1 MNSFFS
7 RIFPLKPWL
16 SAALSG
22 VLLALSYPKPG
33 LSILAWVAF
42 LPLFYATRGQSFKR
56 SFQLG
61 WLAGFAAYCGIF
73 YWLNIVMTTYGKLP
87 LVLSIC
93 LTLLMAS
100 YLALYP
106 ALALACSRY
115 AEEMAIP
122 QVIAFPFLWVALEYI
137 RAYLLTGFPWAL
149 LGYTQYRTLPIIQIA
164 DLTGV
169 YGVSFLILVVN
180 VFLYQLWRWVRGKDG
195 AQYPFLSTAAA
206 LPLLVL
212 VIWYGFVSL
221 NREATGREIKV
232 ALAQGNI
239 PQDIKWDPA
248 FQEETVAIYERLTRR
263 TKGTTFD
270 LIVWPESSLPFFF
283 QKELTYSARVSALAR
298 ETGAS
303 LVVSSPALE
312 LSNGRELLL
321 NSAFM
326 IAPDGS
332 TVGRADKVHL
342 VPFGEYVP
350 LAKLLPF
357 VKKMVQG
364 IGDFSPGTDIL
375 PLQAPACKAGILI
388 CFEGIFPEISREYVV
403 KGADLL
409 INITN
414 DAWFGD
420 SSAPYQHLSMTVF
433 RAVENRVP
441 LVRSAN
447 TGVTA
452 VIDSRGHIRG
462 MTELFREALL
472 TGTVK
477 LGSERSF
484 YTARGDLF
492 AWFCLLSSLAVLFFA
507 LLHAKRNRGSNVASP
522 AEPPDI
528 DQTAA

>member
-1 MNSFFS
+1 MNSIFS

-16 SAALSG
+16 SAVVSG
-22 VLLALSYPKPG
+22 VLLALSFPKPG

-42 LPLFYATRGQSFKR
+42 LPLFYAVRGNTFKR

-61 WLAGFAAYCGIF
+61 WLAGFIAYCGIF

-87 LVLSIC
+87 LAISIC
-93 LTLLMAS
+93 LTFLMAS

-115 AEEMAIP
+115 AENSSVP
-122 QVIAFPFLWVALEYI
+122 QVISFPFIWVALEYA

-149 LGYTQYRTLPIIQIA
+149 LGYTQFRTLPIIQIA
-164 DLTGV
+164 DLAGV

-180 VFLYQLWRWVRGKDG
+180 VFLFQLWRWVRGKDG
-195 AQYPFLSTAAA
+195 ALYPFLSTALA

-221 NREATGREIKV
+221 NTEASGREIKV

-239 PQDIKWDPA
+239 PQDIKWNPA
-248 FQEETVAIYERLTRR
+248 FQEDTVAIYERLSRR
-263 TKGTTFD
+263 TRGTAVD

-283 QKELTYSARVSALAR
+283 QKELVYSSRVSALAR

-303 LVVSSPALE
+303 LVVSSPAIE
-312 LSNGRELLL
+312 QGNDRDLLL

-326 IAPDGS
+326 IAPDGA
-332 TVGRADKVHL
+332 TVGRSDKVHL

-357 VKKMVQG
+357 VNKMVQG
-364 IGDFSPGTDIL
+364 IGDFSSGSDVF
-375 PLQAPACKAGILI
+375 PLQAVACKTGILI

-403 KGADLL
+403 KGADVLV
-409 INITN
+409 NITN

-441 LVRSAN
+441 LIRSAN

-452 VIDSRGHIRG
+452 IIDSRGHIRG

-477 LGSERSF
+477 VGNEKSF
-484 YTARGDLF
+484 YTERGDIF
-492 AWFCLLSSLAVLFFA
+492 AWFCLLTSMSVLAFAA
-507 LLHAKRNRGSNVASP
+507 LLAKRSRKGFTVNPTETPENK
-522 AEPPDI
+522 
-528 DQTAA
+528 QTAP